1 MATEA
6 KIGMGS
12 RFEIGNGADPEVFT
26 QLAEVIN
33 ITPPAMSRDAIDA
46 THMLS
51 PEMWREFIPG
61 LKDGGEV
68 SVEMNFIPGGAGE
81 SQIMQNLAADETRT
95 YRITFPN
102 GVAWEFAAFVTGFE
116 PDTPHDDKMSATATF
131 KVSGKPAFLAAAA

>member
-6 KIGMGS
+6 RVGMGS
-12 RFEIGNGADPEVFT
+12 RFEIGDGADPEVYT

-33 ITPPAMSRDAIDA
+33 INPPSMSRDALDA

-51 PEMWREFIPG
+51 PEQWREFVPG

-68 SVEMNFIPGGAGE
+68 SVDMNFIPGGAGE
-81 SQIMQNLAADETRT
+81 TQIMANLAADNTAN

-102 GVAWEFAAFVTGFE
+102 GVSWTFAAFCTGFE
-116 PDTPHDDKMSATATF
+116 PSVPHDDKMSATATF
-131 KVSGKPAFLAAAA
+131 KVSGKPTFLTA